1 MFTEKEKAFLMD
13 LEDIS
18 RKHGII
24 IEGCG
29 CCGSPGL
36 ALMEHHGPDCGYGTD
51 GKREIVWLHP
61 EFFKEDFP
69 KTKWEKYK
77 NTIVK
82 RG

>member
-36 ALMEHHGPDCGYGTD
+36 VLMEHHG
-51 GKREIVWLHP
+51 
-61 EFFKEDFP
+61 KEDFP
-69 KTKWEKYK
+69 KTKWKKYK